1 MLEDPNP
8 DRPLMPNRTIP
19 KAEIRACPSFG
30 TYYPSRFFFLFSSFA
45 LSEVLRS
52 LSLPTNSC
60 LNHNHIRLY
69 MHTWTTSCE
78 ALLSLLMW
86 SELETTFTAGA
97 RRGIGTS
104 TVANATTLPTR
115 YGTQG
120 PISPLRI
127 TTVSFEL
134 KQNFAFSVH
143 DQ

>member
-1 MLEDPNP
+1 MASA
-8 DRPLMPNRTIP
+8 RTRLACRYSYFTTYR
-19 KAEIRACPSFG
+19 KIRNTTRTFIVREA
-30 TYYPSRFFFLFSSFA
+30 
-45 LSEVLRS
+45 
-52 LSLPTNSC
+52 NSC
-60 LNHNHIRLY
+60 LNNNHIRPY

-86 SELETTFTAGA
+86 SQLETTFTAGA
-97 RRGIGTS
+97 RRGISTS

-134 KQNFAFSVH
+134 KQNCTFFAH